1 MINKKTNTRFQNL
14 LGTMKTFAESITR
27 LAEYGSTSETL
38 IKTSV
43 EIKKE
48 YLKGMHVCRVTF
60 ALPEAAAPDAKSV
73 YIVGDFNNWNTSANP
88 MKMLANGD
96 YSTTLDLE
104 TGKEY
109 QFLYLIDGS
118 KWKNDWNA
126 DKYVKNPYGDNDNSV
141 VMTY

>member
-1 MINKKTNTRFQNL
+1 MINKKTNTRFQNFL
-14 LGTMKTFAESITR
+14 ETMKTFAESITR
-27 LAEYGSTSETL
+27 LTEYGSTSKKL
-38 IKTSV
+38 IKTSIG
-43 EIKKE
+43 IKKE
-48 YLKGMHVCRVTF
+48 YLKEMHVCRVTF
-60 ALPEAAAPDAKSV
+60 TLPEAAAPDVESV

-88 MKMLANGD
+88 MKRFENGD